1 MQRKQPEKYKCAVAF
16 APVTDIAELVRSQRR
31 FVATLDLPV
40 QSGEER
46 SQNSPIE
53 QVEKFGIPVLL
64 VHGEVDRVVYVNQS
78 RSLAEALKEAGKDY
92 KYFEQENGD
101 HNLSLENNRR
111 QFFKEMDLFLTAHIG
126 Q

>member
-1 MQRKQPEKYKCAVAF
+1 MQ
-16 APVTDIAELVRSQRR
+16 
-31 FVATLDLPV
+31 DLPV

-92 KYFEQENGD
+92 KYLEQENGD